1 LQKAQDE
8 LNALEQRQ
16 AELAEEL
23 RKAQNQP
30 DPAKRAEE
38 LMRLS
43 KQQRELAEQIERLSR
58 RLMRMRADAPAESLT
73 RGAAQAQEAASSAAD
88 GEAKQ
93 AAAKGEESLET
104 LKKAAEQLAQELAQA
119 EQELVEEQLIRL
131 EQEIRGLILRQQRMI
146 DETQRLDG
154 LAQESRSGLDRAQLN
169 SLLDLARHQ
178 RQLAVDT
185 GAVGAQLA
193 SAEAFQLGLRGAAR
207 EMMRA
212 SAAIDRREF
221 GMTTQ
226 DTQAVALARLGQIV
240 TALAPE
246 EPEPGAEQDGSGGGG
261 GQTPSGM
268 PPADATV
275 LAELKL
281 LRLMQEE
288 INRRTAEIEAQRNAG
303 GITPETEQELLE
315 LAAEQGRLAELM
327 LNLSRPSVENPE
339 ENPARLPEPPPA
351 AKNEQG
357 ADADLI
363 DSLLPQ
369 LPELPDT
376 PQPGAPAPPSEPKED
391 QS

>member
-1 LQKAQDE
+1 
-8 LNALEQRQ
+8 
-16 AELAEEL
+16 
-23 RKAQNQP
+23 
-30 DPAKRAEE
+30 
-38 LMRLS
+38 
-43 KQQRELAEQIERLSR
+43 
-58 RLMRMRADAPAESLT
+58 
-73 RGAAQAQEAASSAAD
+73 
-88 GEAKQ
+88 
-93 AAAKGEESLET
+93 
-104 LKKAAEQLAQELAQA
+104 
-119 EQELVEEQLIRL
+119 
-131 EQEIRGLILRQQRMI
+131 
-146 DETQRLDG
+146 
-154 LAQESRSGLDRAQLN
+154 
-169 SLLDLARHQ
+169 
-178 RQLAVDT
+178 
-185 GAVGAQLA
+185 
-193 SAEAFQLGLRGAAR
+193 
-207 EMMRA
+207 
-212 SAAIDRREF
+212 
-221 GMTTQ
+221 
-226 DTQAVALARLGQIV
+226 
-240 TALAPE
+240 
-246 EPEPGAEQDGSGGGG
+246 
-261 GQTPSGM
+261 M